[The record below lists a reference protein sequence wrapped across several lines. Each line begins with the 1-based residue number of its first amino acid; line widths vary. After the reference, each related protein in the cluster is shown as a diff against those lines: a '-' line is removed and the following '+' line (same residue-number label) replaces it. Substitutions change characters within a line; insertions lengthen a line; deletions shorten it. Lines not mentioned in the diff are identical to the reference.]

1 MKSSGRQDFQSYQ
14 LSNPRI
20 QLILLY
26 HVSVACLLVEKERS
40 DMQNPRSIWRSNW
53 FLWSFFGLFIRQ
65 KTIYSPLYHKNSC
78 QRDLFCE
85 DCRPRNSRPF
95 ITSFIEMCF
104 SKSQLLNITTWAHRK
119 FYTSGITWCVRCGL
133 SMILKSHSEFLFK
146 TKSKFTSH

>member
-1 MKSSGRQDFQSYQ
+1 MKSRGRQDFQSYQ

-40 DMQNPRSIWRSNW
+40 DILRCIAESPFNMALRLID
-53 FLWSFFGLFIRQ
+53 FFGAFSACLLDKKR
-65 KTIYSPLYHKNSC
+65 IYSPLYHNNSC
-78 QRDLFCE
+78 QPDLFCD

-95 ITSFIEMCF
+95 ITSFIERCF

-119 FYTSGITWCVRCGL
+119 F
-133 SMILKSHSEFLFK
+133 
-146 TKSKFTSH
+146 